1 MEVVEEPG
9 RDALLC
15 ASDAYTRVCAVLAYT
30 DELDPDLKPYSHFDR
45 SHILES
51 LSHFYQERRPWL
63 KNPTVQ
69 RIMQQKATRLVIDQ
83 PVLLHAVIAISAAH
97 LANLRSGCQTY
108 RRTSLIHW
116 QHSLRAISRCLHGN
130 LEVQNADAL
139 FSAGHIQ
146 SMLAHIHESRNC
158 TQAEWSAPNWLT
170 LHRGVKVLWDTP
182 EVFDRLRLGIWRS
195 WTQSCEVQYQQF
207 VHCLT
212 SFSQEKKPSHVICV
226 LRSLCEQLPE
236 DEALM
241 YRERINFLRCLECS
255 DDSPQ
260 TTNMLSWFITRA
272 PEIYISKL
280 IGGDEMSLL
289 LLLYWCRLSSD
300 LGQWWHVQGAKQEA
314 RRIYTYLRE
323 RTHDHEVGVLLEY
336 IVDSMEFLVLP
347 SKSKLAWD
355 AM

>member
-1 MEVVEEPG
+1 MVEEPG
-9 RDALLC
+9 RDAQLC

-30 DELDPDLKPYSHFDR
+30 DELDQDLKPYSQFDR
-45 SHILES
+45 THILES

-83 PVLLHAVIAISAAH
+83 PVLLHAVIAISVAH

-116 QHSLRAISRCLHGN
+116 QHSLRAFSRCLHGN

-139 FSAGHIQ
+139 FFAGHIQ
-146 SMLAHIHESRNC
+146 SMLAHIHESRDC
-158 TQAEWSAPNWLT
+158 PQAEWTAPTWLA
-170 LHRGVKVLWDTP
+170 LLRGVKVLWDTP

-195 WTQSCEVQYQQF
+195 WTQSCEVEYQQF
-207 VHCLT
+207 IHRLV
-212 SFSQEKKPSHVICV
+212 SFSQEVPSHVIGM
-226 LRSLCEQLPE
+226 LLSLCEKLPE
-236 DEALM
+236 DEAPM
-241 YRERINFLRCLECS
+241 CREGINFLRFLECS
-255 DDSPQ
+255 DDSPY
-260 TTNMLSWFITRA
+260 TSNILSWFITRA
-272 PEIYISKL
+272 PERYISKL

-300 LGQWWHVQGAKQEA
+300 LGQWWHVQGAKQET

-323 RTHDHEVGVLLEY
+323 RTHDHEVRVLLDH
-336 IVDSMEFLVLP
+336 IMDPM
-347 SKSKLAWD
+347 
-355 AM
+355 